1 MECLACG
8 DCCKRMSPLS
18 EESDGLNL
26 KPCPR
31 LEMHGT
37 IAFCESYEYRPEEC
51 INHSFCARVCPIG
64 VDVLKLS
71 SITEVQ
77 QRAYN
82 VWLDR
87 GGHAI

>member
-18 EESDGLNL
+18 NPN
-26 KPCPR
+26 PCPR
-31 LEMHGT
+31 LQMNGD
-37 IAFCESYEYRPEEC
+37 IAHCADYENRPAEC
-51 INHSFCARVCPIG
+51 KRHDYPARVCPIG
-64 VDVLKLS
+64 MDILNVTTS
-71 SITEVQ
+71 ESVQ

-87 GGHAI
+87 GGAPL